1 MENEK
6 TDSLYIVFSQIM
18 KLHYY
23 RTYTLF
29 EKIGIYPGQ
38 HALLFTLNKSDG
50 QSQKKLCEK
59 LCIKPATITVM
70 IKRMEKIGLVE
81 RKHDM
86 DDQRIYR
93 VYITEKGRKICIELI
108 HMMKI
113 IDKECFKSFTDEEK
127 IIMRRLLMQVRDNLS
142 IACNEKLKYK

>member
-1 MENEK
+1 MGNEK

-38 HALLFTLNKSDG
+38 HALLFALSKNNG
-50 QSQKKLCEK
+50 QSQKKLSEE
-59 LCIKPATITVM
+59 LCIKPATITVT

-81 RKHDM
+81 RKHDTS
-86 DDQRIYR
+86 DQRIYR
-93 VYITEKGRKICIELI
+93 VYITEKGRKICTELI
-108 HMMKI
+108 RMMKV
-113 IDKECFKSFTDEEK
+113 IDRECFGNFTYEEK

-142 IACNEKLKYK
+142 VACSEKLKI